1 MLYHLRKPFLF
12 SFRDYIRLTF
22 FDFKS
27 PFLKDDCSRSN
38 LTTEHFN
45 SARYLVAS
53 FVKILLYT
61 DLTIRPNQLFW
72 HRDLGLLTKAFRDL
86 GHNAYLVVHLAT
98 EPGATLGAPNELDH
112 PREQPCEVPQLR
124 DEVGPILPH
133 MRDPANAGQ
142 NPPAAGALHSSI
154 CYSGSSE
161 EGPPSYSPNPP
172 IPPVLWVSQQDV
184 RDPLWWQ
191 SQKPDLVILGLWTRP
206 KYDPIR
212 RAALS
217 ATPHVIER
225 ADSDGMRT
233 ASCGLLTYA
242 KRRFDYFR
250 DRAYHWPSPL
260 SIPASLFYSFASIV
274 ATPWIEARLALTLKL
289 LPAIAVETPHATN
302 LWKSLATR
310 LGVDPSKIHCVPH
323 PIQTDIFKFDPAIP
337 KKNQIISVGRWD
349 SYQKNLPLLLK
360 TLRAFLD
367 KNPSWTSLVIGS
379 GLPAKSPHPRIT
391 FLPPT
396 SPEQLASLMQESKIL
411 LSSSRYES
419 FGLASAEANFCGCAV
434 VELSPFAQ
442 HDCAFPFK
450 KKLLFVS
457 SYNRLLTILLNA
469 STFFK
474 PTRSF
479 PYRALEPLLVA
490 RRILSIRHLL

>member
-1 MLYHLRKPFLF
+1 L
-12 SFRDYIRLTF
+12 
-22 FDFKS
+22 
-27 PFLKDDCSRSN
+27 
-38 LTTEHFN
+38 
-45 SARYLVAS
+45 
-53 FVKILLYT
+53 KILLYT
-61 DLTIRPNQLFW
+61 DLAIRPDQLFW

-86 GHNAYLVVHLAT
+86 GHEAYLVVHLAT
-98 EPGATLGAPNELDH
+98 EPAATLGAPNELDH
-112 PREQPCEVPQLR
+112 PREQPFEVPQLR
-124 DEVGPILPH
+124 DEVGP
-133 MRDPANAGQ
+133 
-142 NPPAAGALHSSI
+142 HSEIRNSK
-154 CYSGSSE
+154 S
-161 EGPPSYSPNPP
+161 P
-172 IPPVLWVSQQDV
+172 IPPVLWVSQQDI

-217 ATPHVIER
+217 ATPNVIER

-250 DRAYHWPSPL
+250 DRTYQWPSL
-260 SIPASLFYSFASIV
+260 ISIPVSIFYSFVSII
-274 ATPWIEARLALTLKL
+274 ATPWIEFRLRKTLKL
-289 LPAIAVETPHATN
+289 LPSILVETPHATA

-310 LGVDPSKIHCVPH
+310 LGVDPSKIRCVPH

-337 KKNQIISVGRWD
+337 QKNQIISVGRWD

-367 KNPSWTSLVIGS
+367 KNPTWTSLVIGS
-379 GLPAKSPHPRIT
+379 GLPATSLHPRIT
-391 FLPPT
+391 FLPPL
-396 SPEQLASLMQESKIL
+396 SPLDLALHMQESMIF
-411 LSSSRYES
+411 LSTSRYES
-419 FGLASAEANFCGCAV
+419 FGLAAAEANYCGCVV

-469 STFFK
+469 TTFFK

-479 PYRALEPLLVA
+479 SYRALEPLLVA